1 MRVCWRVLL
10 ALLLVVVPCARP
22 CVAQDS
28 TANKATNRDGSSF
41 ETVVAPLLAR
51 RCAGCHAGDEA
62 KGKLDLTTREKQL
75 AGGESGPAL
84 VPGQVEKSLLWQRV
98 VSDEM
103 PPKHPLTED
112 EKRLL
117 KTWIEMGAA
126 WSGGALNPLAV
137 SSEHRAGF
145 DWWSLQPLT
154 KASVPDARDASRFRQ
169 PLDAFVAAQLE
180 ARGLK
185 PSHEADRRTLIRR
198 LSFDLL
204 GLPPSPDEVDE
215 FANDPAPDAYERL
228 VDRLL
233 ASPHYGERWARHW
246 LDVVRFGESNGFE
259 RDLPRPN
266 AWHYRNWVIDALNRD
281 VPYDEFV
288 RWQLAGDVI
297 APDDVEAMKAVGF
310 LVAGA
315 HDTVVP
321 VVDRMRAMMRQD
333 ELEDT
338 VGTLSQTF
346 LGLTVNCARCHD
358 HKFDPIS
365 TREYYQIAAAL
376 SGVDH
381 GERDF
386 TSSEVT
392 RQLNETQSRID
403 SLARQLREQESPI
416 REAVLAE
423 RKQVSETKREE
434 DPSPPA
440 PHPARPGREEKI
452 KAAPTPLAA
461 WDFARDLNDQLGGMH
476 ATLHGS
482 AKLEAGGLQV
492 DGTTA
497 FASTAP
503 LARDLVEKTLEV
515 RVRLKTLDQRGGGAI
530 CLQTTDGQQFDAIVF
545 GENEP
550 RRWMA
555 GSNGFVRTLSF
566 EGTAEEQADKEFV
579 VIAQVYRADGTI
591 TGYRNGQPYSKPIR
605 KDAALKYEAG
615 KSQIVFGLRHG
626 TSAGDN
632 RMLSG
637 LIASARLYDKALSAE
652 EVAIAAG
659 SANTFVTEAEIAA
672 KLPVEDRA
680 TRAAS
685 QAELHALRLKH
696 ADLTKNGPVKLY
708 TAIATQP
715 PPMKVHQ
722 RGSVTSLGEEVA
734 PAGLAAIKGLDAS
747 FGLKPDAIE
756 SHRRLALANWITD
769 SRNPLFARVMANR
782 VWHYHFGTGL
792 VETPNDLGF
801 HSGRPSHPELLEWI
815 AGEFNGRQAGVLP
828 SPPSSGE
835 RARVRGLSGES
846 DSPRQSAS
854 ILPPSPRRGGPG
866 RGADEVSDIKSLSAP
881 LPNPPRRGEGTG
893 ADEDESKAP
902 LNLTLSPEDGGE
914 GTRPRQSFS
923 IKRLH
928 RLVVTSATYRQ
939 ASTFDEAA
947 AKVDA
952 GNRLLWRMNPHRL
965 EAESVRDAMLSV
977 AGELNNELGGK
988 GYSDTNSYFF
998 KGTPFYDPIDPTGY
1012 TNHRRTVYRMS
1023 ARGGRS
1029 PFLDTFDCP
1038 DPSTTTPKR
1047 SSTVTPLQALSL
1059 MNHSFVLRMA
1069 DQFASR
1075 LKRES
1080 GESVEVQVRAAYR
1093 QLYGRIPNADEVA
1106 MSVDF
1111 IKRRGLPA
1119 FCRAMWNSS
1128 EFLFVD

>member
-1 MRVCWRVLL
+1 MRVDWRIPFASLSLIVAFL
-10 ALLLVVVPCARP
+10 ASGAAFEPPDVPKQRAALSEE
-22 CVAQDS
+22 V
-28 TANKATNRDGSSF
+28 SF
-41 ETVVAPLLAR
+41 EKVIAPLLAR
-51 RCAGCHAGDEA
+51 RCASCHAGDEL
-62 KGKLDLTTREKQL
+62 KGKLDLSTREKQL
-75 AGGESGPAL
+75 IGGESGPAL
-84 VPGQVEKSLLWQRV
+84 VPGDAAKSLIWQRV
-98 VSDEM
+98 AADEM
-103 PPKHPLTED
+103 PPKHPLSDD

-117 KTWIEMGAA
+117 KKWIEVGAV
-126 WSGGALNPLAV
+126 WPGGPLDPLAV
-137 SSEHRAGF
+137 SSEHRAGR
-145 DWWSLQPLT
+145 DWWSLQPIVRPTMPTAQPAAL
-154 KASVPDARDASRFRQ
+154 ALEMGPVRQ
-169 PLDAFVAAQLE
+169 PLDAFVRATLV

-185 PSHEADRRTLIRR
+185 PASDADRRTLIRR
-198 LSFDLL
+198 VAFDLL
-204 GLPPSPDEVDE
+204 GLPPSPDEVDA
-215 FANDPAPDAYERL
+215 FVNDLAPDAFERL

-259 RDLPRPN
+259 RDLPRLN
-266 AWHYRNWVIDALNRD
+266 AWHYRNWVIDVLNRD
-281 VPYDEFV
+281 LPYDEFV

-297 APDDVEAMKAVGF
+297 APGDVEALKAVGF

-338 VGTLSQTF
+338 VGTVSQTF

-365 TREYYQIAAAL
+365 TREYYQIAATLA
-376 SGVDH
+376 GVDH
-381 GERDF
+381 GEKEF
-386 TSSEVT
+386 VAPEM
-392 RQLNETQSRID
+392 TQSLGEMKSRID
-403 SLARQLREQESPI
+403 SLTQQLREQEAPI
-416 REAVLAE
+416 REAVLKE
-423 RKQVSETKREE
+423 RKLLGDTSPKSKNE

-440 PHPARPGREEKI
+440 PLPARPGRGEK
-452 KAAPTPLAA
+452 AHLAPMPLAA
-461 WDFARDLNDQLGGMH
+461 WDFSKDLNDQVGTMH
-476 ATLHGS
+476 AKLHGE
-482 AKLEAGGLQV
+482 AKLDDGGLLV

-503 LARDLVEKTLEV
+503 LGRDLVEKTLEV
-515 RVRLKTLDQRGGGAI
+515 RVRLKTLEQRGGGAI
-530 CLQTTDGQQFDAIVF
+530 SLQATDGHQFDAIVF
-545 GENEP
+545 AENEP

-555 GSNGFVRTLSF
+555 GSEGFVRTLPF
-566 EGTAEEQADKEFV
+566 AGAVEDQADKEFV
-579 VIAQVYRADGTI
+579 VLAQVYRADGTI
-591 TGYRNGQPYSKPIR
+591 VCYRNGQPYGQPIR
-605 KDAALKYEAG
+605 KEAVLKYEAG

-652 EVAIAAG
+652 EVALAAG

-672 KLPVEDRA
+672 KLPVEERA

-685 QAELHALRLKH
+685 QAELNGLRLKH
-696 ADLTKNGPVKLY
+696 TDLAKNGPIKLY

-722 RGSVTSLGEEVA
+722 RGSVTSLGDEVA
-734 PAGLAAIKGLDAS
+734 PAGLSSIKGLDPS

-756 SHRRLALANWITD
+756 SHRRVALANWITNTNN
-769 SRNPLFARVMANR
+769 SLFARVMANR
-782 VWHYHFGTGL
+782 VWHYHFGAGL

-801 HSGRPSHPELLEWI
+801 HSGRPSHPELLEWL
-815 AGEFNGRQAGVLP
+815 AAEFNGRQAGFIP

-835 RARVRGLSGES
+835 RARVRGRDGKVTSNLEPVSS
-846 DSPRQSAS
+846 TSANSSAS
-854 ILPPSPRRGGPG
+854 TANPQSN
-866 RGADEVSDIKSLSAP
+866 AP
-881 LPNPPRRGEGTG
+881 LT
-893 ADEDESKAP
+893 
-902 LNLTLSPEDGGE
+902 LTLSPEDGGE
-914 GTRPRQSFS
+914 GTRHSQGFS
-923 IKRLH
+923 LKRLH
-928 RLVVTSATYRQ
+928 RLLVTSATYRQ

-965 EAESVRDAMLSV
+965 EAESVRDAMLIV
-977 AGELNNELGGK
+977 AGELNDDLGGK
-988 GYSDTNSYFF
+988 GYSDVNSYFF
-998 KGTPFYDPIDPTGY
+998 KGTQFYDPIDPIGFP
-1012 TNHRRTVYRMS
+1012 NQRRTVYRMS

-1075 LKRES
+1075 LKS
-1080 GESVEVQVRAAYR
+1080 DAGDSVEAQVRTAYR
-1093 QLYGRIPNADEVA
+1093 QLYGRTPERDEVVL
-1106 MSVDF
+1106 SIDF
-1111 IKRRGLPA
+1111 VKRRGLPA